1 MDAYL
6 GILMVVYAILGFILY
21 HKLFIVWYTD
31 LAGGLGREILGCL
44 FFAFVM
50 SVLTFHF
57 WKVVAIILAVIGII
71 AFLNKKRTVAIGIF
85 VCMFFVLMGGRKYSQ
100 IPEEQETAEVQV
112 QNDANIEE
120 SVQNGEVNKQEDVNV
135 EEDQPDNVLP
145 TGQFEK
151 EGDNQTVDKTSEYI
165 LSYSADSY
173 LTKEDLTNLS
183 KEECRL
189 ARNEIYARHGRMFND
204 TNLQAYFDQCSW
216 YQGIIEADQ
225 FDDSVLNDY
234 EKSNLQLISEYEKT
248 AYDM

>member
-1 MDAYL
+1 MDTYL

-31 LAGGLGREILGCL
+31 LAGGLGREIVGCL

-50 SVLTFHF
+50 SVLTLHF
-57 WKVVAIILAVIGII
+57 WKVIAIILAVIGIV

-85 VCMFFVLMGGRKYSQ
+85 VCMFFVLMGGRKYDQ
-100 IPEEQETAEVQV
+100 IPEEQENVEVQT

-120 SVQNGEVNKQEDVNV
+120 SMQNGEVDKQEDANA
-135 EEDQPDNVLP
+135 EEDQSDNVLL

-151 EGDNQTVDKTSEYI
+151 ESDSQMADETSEYI
-165 LSYSADSY
+165 LPYSADSY
-173 LTKEDLTNLS
+173 LTKEDLANLT

-204 TNLQAYFDQCSW
+204 TNLQAYFNQCSW

-234 EKSNLQLISEYEKT
+234 EKNNLQLILEYEKT